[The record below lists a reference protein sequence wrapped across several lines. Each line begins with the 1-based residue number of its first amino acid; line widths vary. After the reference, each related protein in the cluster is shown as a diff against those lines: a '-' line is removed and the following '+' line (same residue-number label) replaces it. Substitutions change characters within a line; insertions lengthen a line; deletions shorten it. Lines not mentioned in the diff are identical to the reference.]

1 MENQKYKVV
10 EMFVSINGE
19 GTKCGQLAMFVRFQG
34 CNLKCAYCDTAW
46 ANEAD
51 VPFSWMSADEIYN
64 EIKKSGVRNVTLTG
78 GEPLLREGMEE
89 LIEVLLKDQDLEI
102 EVETNGSVSIEP
114 WANIGERLSF
124 TMDYKLPDS
133 GMETKMCLANF
144 QYLQAKDTVKF
155 VAGSIDDLKKAQKVI
170 ERHQLQGRCHVYL
183 SPVFGKIEPVQI
195 VEFMKEKQ
203 LNQVN
208 LQLQL
213 HKMIWDP
220 NERGV

>member
-1 MENQKYKVV
+1 MNNKKFKVV

-34 CNLKCAYCDTAW
+34 CNLACSYCDTAW
-46 ANEAD
+46 ANEEDA
-51 VPFSWMSADEIYN
+51 PFEWMSADEIYK

-78 GEPLLREGMEE
+78 GEPLLRDDIAE
-89 LIEVLLKDQDLEI
+89 LIDYLLENEDLEI
-102 EVETNGSVSIEP
+102 EIETNGSVSIKP
-114 WANIGERLSF
+114 WNCCDRRLSF

-133 GMETKMCLANF
+133 GMEDAMCLDNF
-144 QYLQAKDTVKF
+144 KYLKEQDTVKF
-155 VAGSIDDLKKAQKVI
+155 VSGSISDLEKAYEIIK
-170 ERHQLQGRCHVYL
+170 EYKLQGRCHLYL
-183 SPVFGKIEPVQI
+183 SPVFGRIEPVEM
-195 VEFMKEKQ
+195 VEFMKERQ

-213 HKMIWDP
+213 HKVIWDP